1 MRLSQYYVPTLKE
14 KPAHARIISHQY
26 SLRAGLIKQIASGIY
41 TWLPL
46 GLRVLKN
53 IEGIIRDEMNKSG
66 AIEALMPCV
75 QPASLWRESGR
86 YDDYGKGMLRIRDRH
101 EEDMLFGPTHEEV
114 ATDLIRDIVKSYK
127 NLPLCLYQIQWK
139 FRDEVRPR
147 YGVMRGR
154 EFLMKDA
161 YSFNVNYESALNSY
175 NLMYKTYIKIF
186 KRMGLIPIGV
196 RADTGLIGGNLS
208 HEFHILA
215 STGESTLYYDNKF
228 FELLESED
236 VKSLKSI
243 YAVADDIHDP
253 KTCPVPQE
261 QLNVSKGIEIGH
273 IFYFGDKYSKPMNAK
288 VTAQDGKNVNI
299 HMGSYGIGVSRLV
312 GAIIE
317 AFHDD
322 KGITWPEAVAP
333 FRVGLI
339 NLQTKTAE
347 YVEIANKIYSTLKSD
362 EVLYDDTE
370 GSIGVKFAKMDLIGL
385 PWQIIVGKKAVSENI
400 IEIKNRAT
408 GKVEEVQIEE
418 AINYFNVK

>member
-86 YDDYGKGMLRIRDRH
+86 YDDYGKVMLRIRDRH

-127 NLPLCLYQIQWK
+127 NFPLCLYQIQWK